1 MNKRI
6 VIGLLL
12 CAVVPLAG
20 CGTKQKQAEENTKLI
35 PSVSTQRETT
45 TQASGEQQQ
54 GARIEFVTRE
64 HKMER
69 VIFSGGYL
77 YRLPEISPETL
88 LRDVPAGS
96 QGMIYGKREINGRQW
111 AKVTTR
117 DGLTGW
123 YTMPDKGKKAADE
136 DGKPLDPGLE
146 ETDKVY
152 RSTYPRI
159 TGGVAPEVQENI
171 NKALDNYLEVY
182 RFVTGPVGSDL
193 GCRVTYN
200 RQGILSLVFS
210 GPPIRFRAYSVSDIN
225 NTDYWKNVKKYV
237 FISPLWGGS
246 DPKIMTAAMTDIRY
260 GMVFDLHTGRRMTL
274 QDFIGSGQ
282 NETVRQM
289 LSSLGE
295 EAQMDEENFYVDE
308 NGQLFLLASREEP
321 EPGRVP
327 LELSSLVVREY

>member
-1 MNKRI
+1 
-6 VIGLLL
+6 
-12 CAVVPLAG
+12 
-20 CGTKQKQAEENTKLI
+20 
-35 PSVSTQRETT
+35 
-45 TQASGEQQQ
+45 
-54 GARIEFVTRE
+54 
-64 HKMER
+64 MER

-88 LRDVPAGS
+88 LREVPAGS

-117 DGLTGW
+117 DGVTGW
-123 YTMPDKGKKAADE
+123 YTMPDSGKKNSGE
-136 DGKPLDPGLE
+136 DGKALPPSLE
-146 ETDKVY
+146 ESDKVY

-159 TGGVAPEVQENI
+159 TGGVTPEVQDAI
-171 NKALDNYLEVY
+171 NKALDEYLSVY

-225 NTDYWKNVKKYV
+225 NTEYWKNVKKYV
-237 FISPLWGGS
+237 FISPLWGGA
-246 DPKIMTAAMTDIRY
+246 DPKIMTAAMTDVRY

-274 QDFIGSGQ
+274 QNFIGSGQ
-282 NETVRQM
+282 DKTVHQM

-295 EAQMDEENFYVDE
+295 EAQMDADNFYVDE
-308 NGQLFLLASREEP
+308 KGQLFLLASRQEP

-327 LELSSLVVREY
+327 LELSSLVIREY